1 MARRLRKKRIAVIL
15 LTFTALIGWTT
26 HSCVSRCTSSDKE
39 KSADSLPA
47 VHINDSITNALT
59 EGKAYQE
66 MDSVIER
73 YLKRWEING
82 AQLVITRNDSLL
94 YARGFGWADKERGI
108 RMEPNMLMRFAS
120 VSKLITAAGIM
131 KLVEMKKLRMG
142 DKVFG
147 QKGILC
153 DTTYNNSI
161 KDQRYYNITV
171 EQLLR
176 HQAGFNNYAG
186 DPVSST
192 RYIMMQNHLTTPPDH
207 PTLLRILLKRHL
219 GYTPGEGKC
228 YSNLGYMILS
238 MIVEK
243 KSGMK
248 YENFIQK
255 YVLQPAGCFDMH
267 IAGTYYKDRR
277 PNETKYYMHQGSIPV
292 YEYNN
297 SGRMVEKCYGD
308 TDLPRLS
315 GAGAWCGS
323 AAELSRFI
331 ASIDGMPH
339 VKDILSRKSV
349 QFMTQEQP
357 NHQYS
362 IGWNYTPKSN
372 RPWIRTGSLAGTSA
386 LILKYPDGQCW
397 ILITNTSTW
406 KFQNFIVMLRVVEE
420 RLTGNNGRVQLKSI
434 HFSCSRNKRH
444 SRRVDQFCIGISTLI
459 ELCEWS
465 MSIPCDALKFVD
477 VVLVKPVSP
486 VAINPFFD
494 TVDIVAKKRGQFG
507 LRRTFPVIYNLFCCL
522 FVNIGHL
529 SEVVGLQQVVGI
541 KGFSSRILRV
551 KELEGFR

>member
-1 MARRLRKKRIAVIL
+1 MARRLRKKRIAIIL
-15 LTFTALIGWTT
+15 LTFTAIIVWST
-26 HSCVSRCTSSDKE
+26 HSCVSRCTSSSDKE
-39 KSADSLPA
+39 KAKDTLPKA
-47 VHINDSITNALT
+47 HINDSISNALT
-59 EGKAYQE
+59 DGKEYQK
-66 MDSVIER
+66 MDSLVER

-120 VSKLITAAGIM
+120 VSKLITAVGIM
-131 KLVEMKKLRMG
+131 KLQEMKKLRMNE
-142 DKVFG
+142 KVFG
-147 QKGILC
+147 PKGILN
-153 DTTYNNSI
+153 DTTYNNGI

-207 PTLLRILLKRHL
+207 KTLLKILLKRHL

-238 MIVEK
+238 MIIEK

-248 YENFIQK
+248 YENFMQK
-255 YVLQPAGCFDMH
+255 YVLQPAGCYDMH

-323 AAELSRFI
+323 AAELSRLI

-339 VKDILSRKSV
+339 VKDILSKKSI
-349 QFMTQEQP
+349 QFMTTEQP
-357 NHQYS
+357 DHQYS

-372 RPWIRTGSLAGTSA
+372 GPWIRTGSLAGTSA
-386 LILKYPDGQCW
+386 IVLKYPDGQCW

-406 KFQNFIVMLRVVEE
+406 K
-420 RLTGNNGRVQLKSI
+420 GHG
-434 HFSCSRNKRH
+434 FSN
-444 SRRVDQFCIGISTLI
+444 
-459 ELCEWS
+459 
-465 MSIPCDALKFVD
+465 
-477 VVLVKPVSP
+477 
-486 VAINPFFD
+486 D
-494 TVDIVAKKRGQFG
+494 TVAFFEKLRKQFMADMPKKD
-507 LRRTFPVIYNLFCCL
+507 LF
-522 FVNIGHL
+522 I
-529 SEVVGLQQVVGI
+529 
-541 KGFSSRILRV
+541 
-551 KELEGFR
+551 